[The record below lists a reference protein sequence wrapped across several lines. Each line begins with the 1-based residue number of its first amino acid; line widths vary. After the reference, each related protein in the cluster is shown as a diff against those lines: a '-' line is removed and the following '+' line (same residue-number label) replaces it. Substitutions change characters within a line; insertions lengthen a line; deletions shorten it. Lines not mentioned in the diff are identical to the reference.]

1 MTLDLSLRG
10 SARLIAVGATI
21 LSLFAA
27 GCAESTTAPTPRQR
41 EATAKARMDDEPP
54 ATECRSGWM
63 QTDGRWV
70 CNDPI

>member
-1 MTLDLSLRG
+1 MTIDLSLRG
-10 SARLIAVGATI
+10 STRLIAVGATI

-27 GCAESTTAPTPRQR
+27 GCADSTTAPTRHR
-41 EATAKARMDDEPP
+41 EPTATARMDDEPP

-70 CNDPI
+70 CIDPT